1 MKGAIPTPLVN
12 QLVTPHYLKLALRRD
27 SVHISMS
34 IVTDILDYKL
44 QISILLTLSIIH
56 DVHSDFF
63 ISRVDYDNDI
73 DGSYDWYFF

>member
-1 MKGAIPTPLVN
+1 
-12 QLVTPHYLKLALRRD
+12 
-27 SVHISMS
+27 MS